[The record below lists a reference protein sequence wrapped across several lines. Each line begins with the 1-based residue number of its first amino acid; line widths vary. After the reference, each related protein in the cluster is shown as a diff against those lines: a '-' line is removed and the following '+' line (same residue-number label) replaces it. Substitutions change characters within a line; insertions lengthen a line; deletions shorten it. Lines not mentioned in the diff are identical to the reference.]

1 MVWSRRSCIHGLS
14 RPPRAVMLDVP
25 EGQEKIWTTK
35 PDTTNHLPE
44 TPEENLEDLLSYDDV
59 FWDYFNHFLKAP
71 VFPIGLSY
79 NRLTGAFE
87 DSQPNINENGS
98 AKTPLSQYGA
108 TSEEC
113 EMMLSWAQY
122 RRLPLFIRSEHFRE
136 MKLCKQIL
144 RPLDEQRVGDS
155 QESSQLIRGYS
166 RQTGSCVSSLSNG
179 ASSTFIE
186 SQEPNYS
193 WINLTYSAPQPQRAY
208 FSQTASEP
216 TSGVVDDGYLTSCTQ
231 KDSDILMIESKTPKS
246 TNNICNESIPLNSSS
261 LPKQSE
267 AKDVTTRDPTSLPQS
282 SLSVLTPK
290 SQTKIREVTFSRD
303 NTMLSYK
310 CDSQE
315 KNEVIKHL
323 SDDICPTPQRNNV
336 SRHFFRTSSAP
347 VCYRDLLR
355 VNWYNQFDEIF
366 GNSTPANEYS
376 GQPYID
382 FNNGTSNDT
391 TTDVDIHNM
400 ETRLQMTLHDVKKHI
415 MGSHRG
421 MKAFK
426 QFLTHTA
433 GIHLYNFWLDCE
445 EFKDTMEEYIDSVNI
460 QKRNQLFRDI
470 QDKYK
475 MSLTKEAKDQIQ
487 KSVNNVSLS
496 HTIFVQTQYDVL
508 RRLRTYWIPRYLLHL
523 ERNSKLLNS
532 SLPQSHCNEP
542 EWLTKE
548 EQYGPLPFPSLSSEQ
563 FRKHRELQ
571 YNHNSVQSSEISKE
585 AMCNLSANLRDSNNA
600 FLVALTNDKRYG
612 GPFEFS
618 LKLKNDEDSLKS
630 LYFWQAVTQYGYKMN
645 ESVDR
650 HLCLEHAW
658 DIYHNFIADANSNGF
673 DLGKEEKENIFNVL
687 QNAQGYVPAEIFS
700 PIKEQVVQKL
710 ETVWIQHL
718 EDDLK
723 SYFKCHIRSQLPE
736 KDNTIQVSLIDG
748 KLVIKHPKFGNEP
761 TIPQRDI
768 FKPLTLGHSLGYL
781 NEPKSKLAWL
791 DDHKVKEK
799 ERIKSVRAAQRRRAE
814 LKKAVKSLRIIE
826 KGLDSAANN
835 DCSPSIPCFKDFV
848 YNKAIMAAFKKF
860 VKGVQDGD
868 QVVSIVKL
876 YADIENLKTL
886 TDSSC
891 TKQTIIDMKL
901 DLVKNITEA
910 CLGEN
915 KLINVKTV
923 FKNGEVQLMVGED
936 FNTLDLS
943 TLDRLEKNISG
954 KVEDAF
960 HSFLMARCDE
970 WDVGEKELMQM
981 NRTDIITL
989 LTRKEREIHTSQ
1001 MPKKTT
1007 VQRKKLKSIAYVI
1020 PNKEKQEE
1028 LLTLLQQCSVGQMNV
1043 QLIYFHIYL
1052 TKHVDEDILPF
1063 IDKDLF
1069 FYIDVLRLKEAY
1081 KRANNEK
1088 LLRKKTL
1095 NILEFYLESK
1105 TPPTVCIDIPN
1116 DIYQRTVAEAHHFL
1130 TERQTSCHIFDEAQ
1144 AHIFK
1149 ELLMFWVNFRRTADL
1164 AEVQEESKPQETITR
1179 QSSTQTESPFAKEI
1193 ILPSIHKGTVRV
1205 LSYSLSEGV
1214 KWRPIS
1220 SLHQFLP
1227 MEIPQRKSI
1236 NS

>member
-1 MVWSRRSCIHGLS
+1 
-14 RPPRAVMLDVP
+14 MLDVP
-25 EGQEKIWTTK
+25 EAQEKIWTTK
-35 PDTTNHLPE
+35 PDKTNHLPE

-98 AKTPLSQYGA
+98 TETPLSQYGA

-113 EMMLSWAQY
+113 ERMLSWAQY
-122 RRLPLFIRSEHFRE
+122 RRLPLFIRSELFRE

-193 WINLTYSAPQPQRAY
+193 WINLTYSAPQPQRTY

-216 TSGVVDDGYLTSCTQ
+216 TSGVIVDDGYLTSCTQ
-231 KDSDILMIESKTPKS
+231 KDSDILIVESKTPKS
-246 TNNICNESIPLNSSS
+246 TNNFGKESIPQNSSS

-267 AKDVTTRDPTSLPQS
+267 TKDVATGDPTSLPQS
-282 SLSVLTPK
+282 SFSVLTPK
-290 SQTKIREVTFSRD
+290 SQTKIREVTFSRE

-315 KNEVIKHL
+315 KNEVIKHPNGG
-323 SDDICPTPQRNNV
+323 ICPTPQRNDV
-336 SRHFFRTSSAP
+336 SHHFFRTSSAP

-376 GQPYID
+376 AQPFID

-400 ETRLQMTLHDVKKHI
+400 ETRLQMTLHDVKRHI

-508 RRLRTYWIPRYLLHL
+508 RRLRTYWIPRYFLHL

-532 SLPQSHCNEP
+532 SLPQSHYNEP
-542 EWLTKE
+542 EWLTKD
-548 EQYGPLPFPSLSSEQ
+548 EQYGLLPFPSVSAEQ
-563 FRKHRELQ
+563 FQKHSELQ
-571 YNHNSVQSSEISKE
+571 GNHNPVQSSEISKE
-585 AMCNLSANLRDSNNA
+585 AKCNLSANLRDSNNA

-618 LKLKNDEDSLKS
+618 LKLKNDKDSLKS
-630 LYFWQAVTQYGYKMN
+630 LYFWQAVTQYGCKMN

-673 DLGKEEKENIFNVL
+673 DLCKEEKEIIFNVL
-687 QNAQGYVPAEIFS
+687 QNTQGYVPAEIFN
-700 PIKEQVVQKL
+700 PVKEHVVRKL
-710 ETVWIQHL
+710 ETVWIEHL
-718 EDDLK
+718 QDDLK

-748 KLVIKHPKFGNEP
+748 KLVIKHPKSRNE
-761 TIPQRDI
+761 TKTSQIDTLKQQ
-768 FKPLTLGHSLGYL
+768 PLRFL
-781 NEPKSKLAWL
+781 NDPESKEAWIE
-791 DDHKVKEK
+791 DRKMR
-799 ERIKSVRAAQRRRAE
+799 ERERKKSVRASLRRREE
-814 LKKAVKSLRIIE
+814 LKRAALKSSHLKE
-826 KGLDSAANN
+826 NAHDFVNSN
-835 DCSPSIPCFKDFV
+835 DYSLSIPCLKDFV
-848 YNKAIMAAFKKF
+848 YNKVIMAAFKKF

-886 TDSSC
+886 IDSGSS
-891 TKQTIIDMKL
+891 KQTITDMKI
-901 DLVKNITEA
+901 DLVNNIKDA

-915 KLINVKTV
+915 KLISVNTV

-936 FNTLDLS
+936 INTLDLS

-960 HSFLMARCDE
+960 HSFLMVRCDE
-970 WDVGEKELMQM
+970 CGIGEIELSQL
-981 NRTDIITL
+981 NRTDIIAL
-989 LTRKEREIHTSQ
+989 LTKKERETFTSQ
-1001 MPKKTT
+1001 MTRKTT
-1007 VQRKKLKSIAYVI
+1007 VQRKKIKSIAYVI
-1020 PNKEKQEE
+1020 PNKEEQEE
-1028 LLTLLQQCSVGQMNV
+1028 LLTALQQCSIGQMSV

-1052 TKHVDEDILPF
+1052 TKHVDEDILPYV
-1063 IDKDLF
+1063 DKDLF

-1081 KRANNEK
+1081 KYANNER

-1116 DIYQRTVAEAHHFL
+1116 DMYQRTVLAAHNFL
-1130 TERQTSCHIFDEAQ
+1130 SEKQTSCNIFDEAQ

-1149 ELLMFWVNFRRTADL
+1149 ELVMFWVNFRRTTDP
-1164 AEVQEESKPQETITR
+1164 AEVQEESKHQETITHH
-1179 QSSTQTESPFAKEI
+1179 SSVQTESPFAKEI
-1193 ILPSIHKGTVRV
+1193 ILPSVPKGTVRV
-1205 LSYSLSEGV
+1205 LSYSLAEGV

-1220 SLHQFLP
+1220 SIHPFLP

-1236 NS
+1236 NFENCIHS